1 MCTTTVRPATT
12 DDAHAIAR
20 VHVLSWQVA
29 YRGLLPDAILNGLSV
44 EQRRT
49 IWHQLLA
56 NNDGIFTLVAER
68 NAELVGFCSIATP
81 SRDEDATEQTC
92 EVTAIYVAPSAW
104 RAGIGSALLTTALEE
119 IRQDGWREVTLWV
132 FAANAGA
139 RAFYDGFGFVPDGA
153 QTHHQPSGQ
162 TEIRLRAP
170 L

>member
-1 MCTTTVRPATT
+1 MYTTTVRSATR

-20 VHVLSWQVA
+20 VHVRLWQGA
-29 YRGLLPDAILNGLSV
+29 YRGLVPYAILNALSV

-56 NNDGIFTLVAER
+56 NDDGMFTLVAER

-104 RAGIGSALLTTALEE
+104 RAGIGRALLATALDEV
-119 IRQDGWREVTLWV
+119 RQHGWREVTLWV

-153 QTHHQPSGQ
+153 ETHHQPSGQ

>member
-1 MCTTTVRPATT
+1 MCVTVRTATR
-12 DDAHAIAR
+12 DDAPAIAG
-20 VHVLSWQVA
+20 VHVRSWQVA
-29 YRGLLPDAILNGLSV
+29 YRGLVPDSILNGLSV

-56 NNDGIFTLVAER
+56 NNDGIFTLVAEC

-81 SRDEDATEQTC
+81 SRDEDASEETC

-104 RAGIGSALLTTALEE
+104 RAGIGRSLLSTALDEV
-119 IRQDGWREVTLWV
+119 RQDGWREVTLWV

-139 RAFYDGFGFVPDGA
+139 RAFYDGFGFVPTGA
-153 QTHHQPSGQ
+153 ETHHQPSGQ

>member
-20 VHVLSWQVA
+20 VHVRSWQVA
-29 YRGLLPDAILNGLSV
+29 YRGLVPDSILHGLSV

-56 NNDGIFTLVAER
+56 NTDGIVTLVAER

-81 SRDEDATEQTC
+81 SRDDDATEETC

-104 RAGIGSALLTTALEE
+104 RAGIGRALLTTALDEV
-119 IRQDGWREVTLWV
+119 RQNGWREVTLWV
-132 FAANAGA
+132 FAADAGA
-139 RAFYDGFGFVPDGA
+139 RAFYDGFGFVPSGA
-153 QTHHQPSGQ
+153 ETHHQPSGQ
-162 TEIRLRAP
+162 TEVRLRAA